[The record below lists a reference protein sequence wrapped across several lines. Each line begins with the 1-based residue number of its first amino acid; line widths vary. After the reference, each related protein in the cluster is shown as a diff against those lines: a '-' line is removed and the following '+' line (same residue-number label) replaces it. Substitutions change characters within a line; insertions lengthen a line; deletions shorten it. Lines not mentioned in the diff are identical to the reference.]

1 MMNLLDVSRNI
12 AKRLIRIFPRS
23 EQGKRTVC
31 GGKEKFQADPHR
43 RDHVRFYEH
52 FHGEI
57 GAGLGANHQTG
68 WTGLVVK
75 LIQLYGSLDPREFHE
90 TGKRMAYARG
100 RLGKCGHTVMEN
112 SASAGQRFLCV
123 LILILGSAISV
134 LPPGLSHA
142 EEQKPKR
149 PRIGLVLG
157 GGGAKGAAHI
167 GVLKMLEEMK
177 IPIDCIAGTSM
188 GAVIGSMYASGMSP
202 KEIERALTSLDWD
215 DLFTD
220 DPPRAEIDFMRKRE
234 DFTVLGAGGEFGIRN
249 GVLRMPRALI
259 AGQKIGLLF
268 ESLLMQASNIE
279 DFDKLPTPYRAVASD
294 LGTGGAVVLKSGRLS
309 DAARASMSVPG
320 VFPPVEVDGR
330 LLADGGIVRN
340 LPVDV
345 VRAMGADVIIAVDVG
360 KPLPP
365 KEKLNSTIAIMN
377 QMVDIMIKE
386 NVNAQIDKL
395 KEKDIYIRPDLGT
408 IESGDFKRGKEA
420 IERGLQAAKGKEA
433 ELRRLSVTDAEY
445 VPYSQRHQGK
455 PPTSLQ
461 VGTVTITGL
470 SRVSLK
476 TVRNKL
482 AIREN
487 EEIGVEELRH
497 RVELVYGMGD
507 FERVDLEVVR
517 RDDTEIY
524 DLKVRS
530 QEKSWGPNYLRWGL
544 SLSSSFEGDSEY
556 NILADYTMRWLNG
569 LGAEWKN
576 TMQMGSHKLFVSE
589 FYQPLEYTRTLFV
602 APRIGWEQRYVDLF
616 QGNDII
622 AQYRLS
628 RSQAAVDFGIQP
640 WNYGDIRL
648 GYEVGTAN
656 LRLHRGTF
664 DLPQHNVDLSGI
676 RFRAIADQL
685 DNVDFPHAGYL
696 GTINY
701 YDSLPGLGADNRY
714 QKISVSLMKAF
725 TYRSYT
731 VLASGRFHSYIKN
744 PIPFYDEFTL
754 GGFLN
759 LTGYQNDQLRG
770 QQAGLG
776 RLIAYWK
783 ASQNLLGNF
792 YIGGSLEAGN
802 VWQTGESAAFNDLLL
817 AGSVFI
823 GYETLLGPLFLG
835 FGTAE
840 GGRTS
845 AYIGLGR
852 VFF

>member
-1 MMNLLDVSRNI
+1 MR
-12 AKRLIRIFPRS
+12 
-23 EQGKRTVC
+23 
-31 GGKEKFQADPHR
+31 
-43 RDHVRFYEH
+43 
-52 FHGEI
+52 
-57 GAGLGANHQTG
+57 
-68 WTGLVVK
+68 
-75 LIQLYGSLDPREFHE
+75 
-90 TGKRMAYARG
+90 
-100 RLGKCGHTVMEN
+100 N
-112 SASAGQRFLCV
+112 SALGSKRFLCV
-123 LILILGSAISV
+123 LILLLGSAIFI

-142 EEQKPKR
+142 EEQKMKR

-167 GVLKMLEEMK
+167 GVLKVLEEMK
-177 IPIDCIAGTSM
+177 VPIDYIVGTSM
-188 GAVIGSMYASGMSP
+188 GAVVGSMYASGMSP
-202 KEIERALTSLDWD
+202 EEIERALTSLDWD

-220 DPPRAEIDFMRKRE
+220 DPPRAEIDFKRKRE
-234 DFTVLGAGGEFGIRN
+234 DYSILGVGGEFGIR
-249 GVLRMPRALI
+249 GGALRMPRALI

-268 ESLLMQASNIE
+268 ESLLMPASNIK

-294 LGTGGAVVLKSGRLS
+294 LGTGGTVVLKSGRLS

-320 VFPPVEVDGR
+320 LFPPVEVDGH

-340 LPVDV
+340 LPVDI
-345 VRAMGADVIIAVDVG
+345 VRAMGADIIIAVDVG

-365 KEKLNSTIAIMN
+365 KEKLGSTIAIMN

-395 KEKDIYIRPDLGT
+395 KEKDVFIRPDLGT

-420 IERGLQAAKGKEA
+420 IERGLQAARGKED

-445 VPYSQRHQGK
+445 VPYCQRHQGK

-461 VGTVTITGL
+461 VGTVAITGL
-470 SRVSLK
+470 ARVSLK
-476 TVRNKL
+476 TVQNKL
-482 AIREN
+482 AIQEK
-487 EEIGVEELRH
+487 EEIGVVELRH

-507 FERVDLEVVR
+507 FERVDLEAER
-517 RDDTEIY
+517 RDQTETY
-524 DLKVRS
+524 DLAVRAH
-530 QEKSWGPNYLRWGL
+530 EKSWGPNYFRWGL
-544 SLSSSFEGDSEY
+544 SLSSSFEGDSEF

-576 TMQMGSHKLFVSE
+576 QVQMGSHKWFVSE

-616 QGNDII
+616 LGNDII
-622 AQYRLS
+622 AQYQLR
-628 RSQAAVDFGIQP
+628 RTMAGVDFGIQP

-648 GYEVGTAN
+648 GYEAGNAN

-664 DLPQHNVDLSGI
+664 DLPQRNVDLSGI

-685 DNVDFPHAGYL
+685 DNVNFPHTGYR

-701 YDSLPGLGADNRY
+701 YDSLPGLGADDRY
-714 QKISVSLMKAF
+714 QKLSVSLLKAF
-725 TYRSYT
+725 TYGPYT
-731 VLASGRFHSYIKN
+731 VLVSGQFDSYITD

-792 YIGGSLEAGN
+792 YLGGSLEAGN
-802 VWQTGESAAFNDLLL
+802 VWQIGENASFNDLLF
-817 AGSVFI
+817 AGSVFM
-823 GYETLLGPLFLG
+823 GYDTMLGPFYLG

-840 GGRTS
+840 GGKVS
-845 AYIGLGR
+845 FYVGLGR
-852 VFF
+852 VFN